1 MGVILSTVE
10 HVRLARGR
18 HLFHDHR
25 RGQGADESETFGPE
39 GVTLGLQ
46 RLDTA
51 CVTSGELAIGLGP
64 LFRREFVCRLEP
76 EGVADLF
83 RFQDGGVGA
92 EARDLAIE
100 GLGLAVGAEQP
111 VSLGGGAG
119 HTVMADL
126 RGHFLAVD
134 EQRDGRSVFRAL
146 DANGDLM
153 PVSGA
158 DLRTDRADDCCVSW
172 VALAGG
178 PLQFLADEAEFA
190 PAAVADRGRV
200 AGAVQGADDRGVG

>member
-1 MGVILSTVE
+1 M
-10 HVRLARGR
+10 
-18 HLFHDHR
+18 
-25 RGQGADESETFGPE
+25 
-39 GVTLGLQ
+39 Q

-119 HTVMADL
+119 HTVVADL

-200 AGAVQGADDRGVG
+200 A